1 MNKKNIILLVLAI
14 IFLVLAIITQ
24 PTTKYATIKGE
35 SFTIPKQE
43 GDYYYEK

>member
-24 PTTKYATIKGE
+24 PKTQYATIKGE
-35 SFTIPKQE
+35 SFTIPKIE
-43 GDYYYEK
+43 GDYYYER